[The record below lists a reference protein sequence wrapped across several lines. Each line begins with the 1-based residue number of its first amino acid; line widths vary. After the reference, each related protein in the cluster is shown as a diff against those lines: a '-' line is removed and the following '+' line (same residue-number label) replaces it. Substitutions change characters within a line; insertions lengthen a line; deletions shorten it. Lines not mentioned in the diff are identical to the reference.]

1 MGDDKLINVIFCAK
15 NYEAAGHR
23 DKDQSEFAVSF
34 VYKIGIVKKGY
45 FIYPKC
51 GIAIKM
57 TSNFI

>member
-1 MGDDKLINVIFCAK
+1 MDDNKLIGAVFCAE
-15 NYEAAGHR
+15 NYKAAGHV
-23 DKDQSEFAVSF
+23 DNNWSEFAIGF